1 MPTPKGPFT
10 RLLARRALMTA
21 ATVITLASLIIGWR
35 ARRDAGMRNAEIF
48 ELRAE
53 LTRLQAELVR
63 SRTENS
69 TGEGESQTA
78 RAAEVRAIAGDEIYE
93 NALSAWIGR
102 VRRLEVF
109 RAKHPELAIREL
121 SLLNE
126 FDWLDATKQASLET
140 EADLRK
146 ALSELR
152 RIARRKSA
160 PGIGQALADAV
171 EANGGKLPQSV
182 QELVPF
188 LPPHLDPLILERFT
202 LNPTGQIGGLVD
214 TSGPSTFFLVE
225 NPVDA
230 LWDTT
235 SFFQPSGS
243 MGTRSVGRGAAS
255 AVEKALANYISAN
268 GTSPQHADQLDS
280 YLDNRSLEPALRDA
294 AFKAL
299 TNRPDR

>member
-1 MPTPKGPFT
+1 MPTSPGPFSC
-10 RLLARRALMTA
+10 LLARRALMVT
-21 ATVITLASLIIGWR
+21 ATVFTLASLIIGWR
-35 ARRDAGMRNAEIF
+35 GRREAAMKTAEIS
-48 ELRAE
+48 ELRAG
-53 LTRLQAELVR
+53 LARLQAELAG
-63 SRTENS
+63 SRTEN
-69 TGEGESQTA
+69 GEGQTA
-78 RAAEVRAIAGDEIYE
+78 LAAEVRAIAGDEAYE
-93 NALSAWIGR
+93 NALSDWIGR

-109 RAKHPELAIREL
+109 QATHPEFAIREL

-171 EANGGKLPQSV
+171 EANGGRLPVSV

-188 LPPHLDPLILERFT
+188 LPPQLDPLILERFT

-214 TSGPSTFFLVE
+214 ISGPSTFFLVE
-225 NPVDA
+225 NPVDE
-230 LWDTT
+230 LWDST

-243 MGTRSVGRGAAS
+243 MGTRSVGRGVAS
-255 AVEKALANYISAN
+255 TIEKALADYMAAN
-268 GTSPQHADQLDS
+268 GTAPQRADQLDP
-280 YLDNRSLEPALRDA
+280 YLTNRTIEPALREA

-299 TNRPDR
+299 TTRSER